1 MKISTI
7 KEIVAKYMGVKNQ
20 MIIHNIMD
28 ESLAIKL
35 STKQLEEVLY
45 QNSVITLKAEVDGQ
59 ITEITIEKAKEWNE
73 PKPRDRR
80 LGKRC
85 HES

>member
-1 MKISTI
+1 
-7 KEIVAKYMGVKNQ
+7 
-20 MIIHNIMD
+20 MD
-28 ESLAIKL
+28 ESLSIKL
-35 STKQLEEVLY
+35 TTQQLEELLY
-45 QNSVITLKAEVDGQ
+45 QKDTIVPFEVEVDGQ

>member
-1 MKISTI
+1 
-7 KEIVAKYMGVKNQ
+7 
-20 MIIHNIMD
+20 MD
-28 ESLAIKL
+28 GSLSIKL
-35 STKQLEEVLY
+35 TTQQLEELLY
-45 QNSVITLKAEVDGQ
+45 QKDTIVPLEVEVDGQ
-59 ITEITIEKAKEWNE
+59 IAEITIEKEKEWNE